1 MLLQGVHI
9 EVTPHF
15 PDTGAVGASAEG
27 TYAFP
32 MQFFYFDTTRKTVT
46 AKQNK
51 APSSTC
57 NTHPMSNEKAT
68 VVKQNVKPT
77 LFPQGSSKSF

>member
-15 PDTGAVGASAEG
+15 PDTGAVSASTEG
-27 TYAFP
+27 MYAFP
-32 MQFFYFDTTRKTVT
+32 MQLFHFDTIRKTVT

-57 NTHPMSNEKAT
+57 NIRPMSNKKVT
-68 VVKQNVKPT
+68 VVNQNVKPT